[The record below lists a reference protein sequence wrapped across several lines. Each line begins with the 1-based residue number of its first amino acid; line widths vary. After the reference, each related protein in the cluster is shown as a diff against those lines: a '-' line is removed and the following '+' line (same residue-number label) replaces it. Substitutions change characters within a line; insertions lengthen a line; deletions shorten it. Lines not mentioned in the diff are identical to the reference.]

1 MVLVLVIIIAIALV
15 WTIVENVI
23 SSNQRFR
30 LQLDMA
36 EAQSS
41 MTNPLTFDAI
51 RDIVQNV
58 IVNVCIM
65 EITNNGYDSK
75 QEDALSVIIDDII
88 LDISTKVELYL
99 SKELIRQWEKFTTE
113 EYRTRYIIFT
123 AKVVFFNQLSKQR
136 PDFLKKPKKE
146 KDSKKNEQ

>member
-1 MVLVLVIIIAIALV
+1 
-15 WTIVENVI
+15 
-23 SSNQRFR
+23 
-30 LQLDMA
+30 
-36 EAQSS
+36 
-41 MTNPLTFDAI
+41 
-51 RDIVQNV
+51 
-58 IVNVCIM
+58 M